1 MSIIL
6 HYQYA
11 MNKLSLATRVQILSM
26 LCEGSSMRAITRITG
41 VSLNTVAKLLVDAGK
56 ACWAY
61 HDEHVRNV
69 KATRVQCDE
78 IWAFCYSKAKNVAT
92 AKAAPVGAGDV
103 WTWTALEASHK
114 MIVSFMVG
122 GRDSEYALA
131 FMDDLRSRLATRI
144 QLTTDGHKAYL
155 SAVEEAF
162 DDVDYAQL
170 VKLYGEA
177 PETMKGRYS
186 PAECTGIKK
195 TRILGKPDFDHVSTS
210 YVERSNLSIRMHMR
224 RFTRLTN
231 AHSKKFENHAW
242 AVALHVMFYNFTR
255 IHSTLRVSPAMAAGV
270 SDRLWDMSDI
280 VALIDAREEA
290 PKRPTSYKKRIRGE

>member
-1 MSIIL
+1 
-6 HYQYA
+6 
-11 MNKLSLATRVQILSM
+11 MNKLPLATRVQILSM

-41 VSLNTVAKLLVDAGK
+41 VSLNTVAKLLVDAGE

-131 FMDDLRSRLATRI
+131 FMDDLRQRLANRI

-255 IHSTLRVSPAMAAGV
+255 IHSTLRMSPAMAAGV

-280 VALIDAREEA
+280 VALIDEREA
-290 PKRPTSYKKRIRGE
+290 PPKKRGPYKPRQPNAT

>member
-1 MSIIL
+1 
-6 HYQYA
+6 
-11 MNKLSLATRVQILSM
+11 MNKLPIAKRVQILAM

-41 VSLNTVAKLLVDAGK
+41 VSLNTVSKLLIDAGK

-69 KATRVQCDE
+69 QATRIQCDE

-92 AKAAPVGAGDV
+92 AKAAPDGAGDV
-103 WTWTALEASHK
+103 WTWTAIEASNK

-122 GRDSEYALA
+122 GRDGEYALA
-131 FMDDLRSRLATRI
+131 FMDDLRSRLANRV

-155 SAVEEAF
+155 RAVEEAF

-170 VKLYGEA
+170 VKIYGEA
-177 PETMKGRYS
+177 PDSAKGRYS
-186 PAECTGIKK
+186 PAECSGAKK
-195 TRILGKPDFDHVSTS
+195 VRVLGNPDWDHVSTS
-210 YVERSNLSIRMHMR
+210 YVERSNLSIRMHQR

-242 AVALHVMFYNFTR
+242 AVALHVTFYNFTR
-255 IHSTLRVSPAMAAGV
+255 IHSTLRMSPAMAAGV
-270 SDRLWDMSDI
+270 SDRLWDLSDI

-290 PKRPTSYKKRIRGE
+290 PKRPATYRKRESAQKSALAAKWVR